1 MENDRLVKKH
11 QTKNGGTTM
20 TDKEIIKE
28 LYDAL
33 LWYESEENKLLEQ
46 AKEYRRQIDRNKRLI
61 QCLQDKIKEEQ
72 Q

>member
-1 MENDRLVKKH
+1 
-11 QTKNGGTTM
+11 M

-61 QCLQDKIKEEQ
+61 QCLQDKIEKEQ
-72 Q
+72 VWNHIQI

>member
-1 MENDRLVKKH
+1 
-11 QTKNGGTTM
+11 M

-46 AKEYRRQIDRNKRLI
+46 VKEHRRCIERNKRLI
-61 QCLQDKIKEEQ
+61 QCLQDKLMEE
-72 Q
+72 

>member
-1 MENDRLVKKH
+1 
-11 QTKNGGTTM
+11 M

-33 LWYESEENKLLEQ
+33 LWYESEEKKLLEQ
-46 AKEYRRQIDRNKRLI
+46 VKEYRRQIDRNKRLI
-61 QCLQDKIKEEQ
+61 KLLEDKIEGEQ

>member
-1 MENDRLVKKH
+1 
-11 QTKNGGTTM
+11 M

-33 LWYESEENKLLEQ
+33 MWYESEENKLLEQ

-61 QCLQDKIKEEQ
+61 QCLQDKINEE
-72 Q
+72 

>member
-1 MENDRLVKKH
+1 
-11 QTKNGGTTM
+11 M

-33 LWYESEENKLLEQ
+33 MWYESEENKLLEQ

>member
-1 MENDRLVKKH
+1 MYNNKEE
-11 QTKNGGTTM
+11 QQM

-33 LWYESEENKLLEQ
+33 LWYESEEKKLLEQ
-46 AKEYRRQIDRNKRLI
+46 VKEYRRQIDRNKRLI
-61 QCLQDKIKEEQ
+61 KLLEDKIEGEQ